1 MRRLHQL
8 QLFCRQLLTD
18 MEVIAFEVPVA
29 LCIRIDCCT
38 TCLFHIVAKQ
48 DRSHERYYSSN
59 YRVLIGSDYLLP
71 IRTIIVQC
79 FCHFCDVGQ
88 SCIYLLSIQC
98 KIVSDAVERLQ
109 YRHVVV
115 LVSERAITFISC
127 CYFVCYPCENGICCR
142 DVPFV
147 SIRTLYREEC
157 PTTQR

>member
-1 MRRLHQL
+1 
-8 QLFCRQLLTD
+8 

-59 YRVLIGSDYLLP
+59 YRVLISSYYFFP

-98 KIVSDAVERLQ
+98 QIVSDAVERLQ

-115 LVSERAITFISC
+115 LVSERAVALI
-127 CYFVCYPCENGICCR
+127 GCR
-142 DVPFV
+142 DLVGKEVEKGCRCGNAPF
-147 SIRTLYREEC
+147 IRVWILDWEES
-157 PTTQR
+157 PTT